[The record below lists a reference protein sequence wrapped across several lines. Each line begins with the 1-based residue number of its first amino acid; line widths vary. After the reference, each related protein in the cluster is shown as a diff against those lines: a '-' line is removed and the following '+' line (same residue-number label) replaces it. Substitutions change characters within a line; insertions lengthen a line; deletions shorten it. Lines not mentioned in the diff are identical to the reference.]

1 MNASHAD
8 RPTTSLSP
16 RPGWSSILLVA
27 DMVTPSTTLRVLADN
42 TEGIQLLQDALVEV
56 ANRYDQDDHG
66 AAEGMPS

>member
-1 MNASHAD
+1 
-8 RPTTSLSP
+8 
-16 RPGWSSILLVA
+16 
-27 DMVTPSTTLRVLADN
+27 MVTPSTTLRVLADN